1 MGMLISEA
9 GTWPSWL
16 WGCPLGGGCAPI
28 GEQGRLSAQL
38 VVRSSRCGAS
48 ATPWR
53 TGLGFRVAVGMAQVA
68 SWLVRTCC
76 RVGPSQTT
84 LNTKLKQIYA
94 SYQSFPKMTY
104 VTATPPYQ
112 LKKLNLLFKNLTTEK
127 TSRQEYFTN
136 EFYIF
141 FLKMPQFLKSFRKLN
156 KEDTSRFIQ
165 WGQHYVIPQPRIT
178 HDKDIKL
185 QTNISY

>member
-16 WGCPLGGGCAPI
+16 WGCPLGGGCAPT

-141 FLKMPQFLKSFRKLN
+141 FLKNATISKIFQKTEQGGYFPIYSVRPALC
-156 KEDTSRFIQ
+156 DTTTKNNT
-165 WGQHYVIPQPRIT
+165 W
-178 HDKDIKL
+178 
-185 QTNISY
+185 